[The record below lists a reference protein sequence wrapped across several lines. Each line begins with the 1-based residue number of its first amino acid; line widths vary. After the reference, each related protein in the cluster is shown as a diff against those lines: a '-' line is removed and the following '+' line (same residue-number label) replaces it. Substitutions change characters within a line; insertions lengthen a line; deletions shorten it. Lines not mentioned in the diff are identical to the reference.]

1 MNKQILVIIIGLL
14 LCLFLFIRTPKKRN
28 VAARVIS
35 GESFIEDLDGLGYF
49 KYTSPAERENVK
61 EEMKMFFDDNHYIS
75 SPIADY
81 RKYIID
87 GETLFESTGLPHYLS
102 VLKASFDK
110 MGIPLEWS
118 NETEEIN
125 ENYLDHRITINGVE
139 YTAYSGSLDNS
150 NLWGVAWVNFIEML
164 NDQLQRSG
172 SNERI
177 YPMWGNNEES
187 IIMLT
192 PELFQY
198 LETVKMERDSGPK
211 TVEWLRKRMKL

>member
-87 GETLFESTGLPHYLS
+87 GEINIHQIQKLI
-102 VLKASFDK
+102 LKK
-110 MGIPLEWS
+110 
-118 NETEEIN
+118 
-125 ENYLDHRITINGVE
+125 TI
-139 YTAYSGSLDNS
+139 
-150 NLWGVAWVNFIEML
+150 
-164 NDQLQRSG
+164 
-172 SNERI
+172 
-177 YPMWGNNEES
+177 
-187 IIMLT
+187 
-192 PELFQY
+192 
-198 LETVKMERDSGPK
+198 
-211 TVEWLRKRMKL
+211 